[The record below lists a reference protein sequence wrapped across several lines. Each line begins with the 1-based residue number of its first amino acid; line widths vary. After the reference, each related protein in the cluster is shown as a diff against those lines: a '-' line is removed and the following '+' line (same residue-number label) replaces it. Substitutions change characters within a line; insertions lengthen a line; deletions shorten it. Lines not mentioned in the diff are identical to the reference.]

1 MEKEM
6 SAINQ
11 LLYRFSSR
19 GIYWPAI
26 FGSVFGNCVLPFSTF
41 VSSLIGAFIGYLLI
55 LPGIGIIS
63 PITFTG
69 ILIAAA
75 VVGCNSS
82 DPFWGKVALVLLAI
96 HIIRT
101 ITMIVLVRKY
111 PAQTLALDSK
121 YQRR

>member
-6 SAINQ
+6 STISQ
-11 LLYRFSSR
+11 LLYKFSSS
-19 GIYWPAI
+19 GLYWPAI

-41 VSSLIGAFIGYLLI
+41 VSALIGGFIGYLLI
-55 LPGIGIIS
+55 LPRIGIIS
-63 PITFTG
+63 PITFAG

-75 VVGCNSS
+75 LVGCNSN

-96 HIIRT
+96 HIFRT
-101 ITMIVLVRKY
+101 ITMIVLVRRY
-111 PAQTLALDSK
+111 PMQTMMMDAD

>member
-6 SAINQ
+6 SAISQ

-19 GIYWPAI
+19 GLIWPAI

-41 VSSLIGAFIGYLLI
+41 VSAFIGAFIGYLLI

-63 PITFTG
+63 PITFAG

-75 VVGCNSS
+75 VVGCKSP
-82 DPFWGKVALVLLAI
+82 DPFWGKVAIVLLVI
-96 HIIRT
+96 HVFRT
-101 ITMIVLVRKY
+101 ITMFVLVRKY
-111 PAQTLALDSK
+111 PSQTMLMDAD